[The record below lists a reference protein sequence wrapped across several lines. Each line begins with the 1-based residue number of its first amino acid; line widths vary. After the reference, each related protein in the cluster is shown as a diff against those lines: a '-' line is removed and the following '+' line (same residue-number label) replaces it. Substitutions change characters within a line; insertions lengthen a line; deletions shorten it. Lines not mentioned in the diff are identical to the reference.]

1 MICTTIQ
8 NKTLEEIFAILEGGD
23 IEMAEIRLDKCPLT
37 PDDIEELFSTSDV
50 PLVATCRI
58 NEIKAKLSDDATAKP
73 SDTRKID
80 TKAVQE
86 AESRLT
92 TAIHAGA
99 AFADLEIEA
108 PPMMSKRIRRET
120 NESGTVLIRSYHDF
134 NGTDSLEALKALAEK
149 CFSIGADIAKIV
161 TTASGNDSDRVLEL
175 YNFFDPAKLIAF
187 SMGENGRNS
196 RVECLAKGAPYTYAA
211 LSDEEAAAPGQIPES
226 EMRRLVYGEP
236 VKFKPVAVYD
246 DGDSAEEASE
256 PSSEDVALLMPA
268 SKSFAQRAIIAA
280 ALSEGTSVL
289 RGYSACG
296 DNESAISVARALG
309 ADVTIGILY
318 KNGKPVK
325 EASTLTI
332 RGVGAGPESLN
343 INKLHVGE
351 SGLLTRLMIPLTATV
366 CGGNVE
372 ISGEGTLVK
381 RPLKGAREIMRTFG
395 VELKQIDS
403 QSGNVT
409 SDNESDVLVPL
420 RVDGHLNGG
429 EVTISGAGGSQIIS
443 GLMMTLALTEAESVV
458 KITEPKSI
466 PYLFITMDVLKAF
479 GVKVWCDMEGGQDF
493 AESQDWNDC
502 SEIVLHI
509 KGGQRYKAAD
519 VDIEGDWSSASN
531 FLVAGALFGKMDIA
545 GLDTGSLQAD
555 LSIMDILMEAGASLS
570 QSGDND
576 SHGAI
581 HVQRAPLNAFD
592 IDASNCPD
600 LFPIV
605 SVLAAFCQGTSRI
618 AGVGRLAN
626 KESDR
631 GKAILSM
638 LVQMGVKAKIE
649 GDRLVIEGHSLAQRC
664 LTDNLLKGGN
674 FSSYHDH
681 RMVMAL
687 RVAELGADSPIII
700 DDTECVAKSFPTFPD
715 IFERIV
721 KN

>member
-8 NKTLEEIFAILEGGD
+8 NKTLEEIFSILESGD
-23 IEMAEIRLDKCPLT
+23 VEMAEIRLDRCPLS

-58 NEIKAKLSDDATAKP
+58 GEIKKRIAGDAELMP

-134 NGTDSLEALKALAEK
+134 SGTDSLEALKALTEK

-161 TTASGNDSDRVLEL
+161 TAASNAADSERVLEL
-175 YNFFDPAKLIAF
+175 YDSFDPAKLIAF
-187 SMGENGRNS
+187 AMGENGRNS
-196 RVECLAKGAPYTYAA
+196 RVECLAKGAPYTYAS
-211 LSDEEAAAPGQIPES
+211 LSEDEAAAPGQIS
-226 EMRRLVYGEP
+226 VGEMKRLVYGEP
-236 VKFKPVAVYD
+236 TKFKPVEVCAD
-246 DGDSAEEASE
+246 KTD
-256 PSSEDVALLMPA
+256 SEDVALQMPA

-280 ALSEGTSVL
+280 ALAEGTSVL

-309 ADVTIGILY
+309 ADVRLGISY
-318 KNGKPVK
+318 RDGKPVK
-325 EASTLTI
+325 DGSSITIKGIGAS
-332 RGVGAGPESLN
+332 PKSLN
-343 INKLHVGE
+343 VNKLHVGE
-351 SGLLTRLMIPLTATV
+351 SGLLTRLMIPLSAAI
-366 CGGNVE
+366 GGGSVE

-381 RPLKGAREIMRTFG
+381 RPLKGAREIMRAFD
-395 VELKQIDS
+395 VELKPLDRE
-403 QSGNVT
+403 
-409 SDNESDVLVPL
+409 SDNVEDVFVPL
-420 RVDGHLNGG
+420 RVEGNVAGG
-429 EVTISGAGGSQIIS
+429 NATISGAGGSQIIS
-443 GLMMTLALTEAESVV
+443 GLMMALALSDNESVI
-458 KITEPKSI
+458 KITRPKSI
-466 PYLFITMDVLKAF
+466 PYLFITMDVMKAF

-519 VDIEGDWSSASN
+519 IDIEGDWSSAAN
-531 FLVAGALFGKMDIA
+531 FLVAGAVFGKMDLS

-555 LSIMDILMEAGASLS
+555 LSVMDILMEAGASLS
-570 QSGDND
+570 QAGDNN

-581 HVQRAPLNAFD
+581 HVQRAPLTAFD

-600 LFPIV
+600 LFPII

-631 GKAILSM
+631 GKAILAM
-638 LVQMGVKAKIE
+638 LTQMGVKARID
-649 GDRLVIEGHSLAQRC
+649 GDRLIIEGHSLAQRC
-664 LTDNLLKGGN
+664 LTDNLLKGGRY
-674 FSSYHDH
+674 SSCHDH
-681 RMVMAL
+681 RMLMAL
-687 RVAELGADSPIII
+687 KVAGLGADGPIEI

-715 IFERIV
+715 LFERIV